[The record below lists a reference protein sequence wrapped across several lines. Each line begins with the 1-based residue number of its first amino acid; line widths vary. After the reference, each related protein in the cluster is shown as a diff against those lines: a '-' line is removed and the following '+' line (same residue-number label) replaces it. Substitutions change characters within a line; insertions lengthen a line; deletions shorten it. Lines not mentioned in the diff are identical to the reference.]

1 LRSSPAAACGIFKN
15 IHLPG
20 CGERAPHNIFHN
32 VVINQ
37 AQGPSM
43 RFRAFIA
50 FIVFIFIGSLYA
62 QDQPAPVALPVPDIE
77 VVNQN
82 GRHVRFN
89 SQVVEGRIAIVTGF
103 FTSCSSM
110 CPITQEKLS
119 QVARLLGPRLGK
131 DVVIVSVSVDAEND
145 TPARMKDWAE
155 KFHTGPGWTLL
166 SGNRAEVDTLLKSLG
181 LFVEL
186 RQRHQSA
193 LMIGSAATGWVRIS
207 SWTPPEKLARLAES
221 MSSAKPVASASIH
234 RQ

>member
-1 LRSSPAAACGIFKN
+1 MNL
-15 IHLPG
+15 
-20 CGERAPHNIFHN
+20 
-32 VVINQ
+32 
-37 AQGPSM
+37 
-43 RFRAFIA
+43 RAFIA
-50 FIVFIFIGSLYA
+50 LIIFIFAGSLYA

-89 SQVVEGRIAIVTGF
+89 SQVVNGRIAIVTGL

-119 QVARLLGPRLGK
+119 QVAKLLGPRLGK

-145 TPARMKDWAE
+145 TPARMKDWGG
-155 KFHTGPGWTLL
+155 KFHIGPGWTLL
-166 SGNRAEVDTLLKSLG
+166 SGKRAEVDMLLKSLG

-193 LMIGSAATGWVRIS
+193 LMVGSAASGWVRIS
-207 SWTPPEKLARLAES
+207 SWTPAEKLVKLVES
-221 MSSAKPVASASIH
+221 MSSAKFVASAQYSSPV
-234 RQ
+234 R

>member
-1 LRSSPAAACGIFKN
+1 MK
-15 IHLPG
+15 
-20 CGERAPHNIFHN
+20 
-32 VVINQ
+32 
-37 AQGPSM
+37 
-43 RFRAFIA
+43 FRAFVA
-50 FIVFIFIGSLYA
+50 LIVFIFAGSFYA

-77 VVNQN
+77 VVNQD

-103 FTSCSSM
+103 FTTCSAM

-119 QVARLLGPRLGK
+119 QVAKLLGPRMGK

-166 SGNRAEVDTLLKSLG
+166 SGNRAEVDMLLKSLG

-193 LMIGSAATGWVRIS
+193 LMVGNSATGWVRIS
-207 SWTPPEKLARLAES
+207 SWTPSEKLAKLAEM
-221 MSSAKPVASASIH
+221 MSSAKPVANAKYSSPV
-234 RQ
+234 R

>member
-1 LRSSPAAACGIFKN
+1 MK
-15 IHLPG
+15 
-20 CGERAPHNIFHN
+20 
-32 VVINQ
+32 
-37 AQGPSM
+37 
-43 RFRAFIA
+43 FRALI
-50 FIVFIFIGSLYA
+50 ILIIFILSCLLQG
-62 QDQPAPVALPVPDIE
+62 QDQLAPVSLSVPDIE
-77 VVNQN
+77 VVNQD

-103 FTSCSSM
+103 FTTCSSM

-119 QVARLLGPRLGK
+119 QVAKLLGPRLGK

-166 SGNRAEVDTLLKSLG
+166 SGNRTEVDTLLKSLG

-193 LMIGSAATGWVRIS
+193 LMIGSAATGWIRVS
-207 SWTPPEKLARLAES
+207 SWTSSEKLAKLAETL
-221 MSSAKPVASASIH
+221 SSARPSASAGRSSAV
-234 RQ
+234 R

>member
-1 LRSSPAAACGIFKN
+1 MK
-15 IHLPG
+15 
-20 CGERAPHNIFHN
+20 
-32 VVINQ
+32 
-37 AQGPSM
+37 
-43 RFRAFIA
+43 FRAFITL
-50 FIVFIFIGSLYA
+50 IGFIFAGSLYA
-62 QDQPAPVALPVPDIE
+62 QDQPAPVALPVPDIK
-77 VVNQN
+77 VINQD

-89 SQVVEGRIAIVTGF
+89 SQVVDGRIAIVTGF
-103 FTSCSSM
+103 FTNCSSM
-110 CPITQEKLS
+110 CPFTQEKLA
-119 QVARLLGPRLGK
+119 QVAKLLGPRMGK

-155 KFHTGPGWTLL
+155 KFHIGRGWTLL

-207 SWTPPEKLARLAES
+207 SWTPSEKLAKLAET
-221 MSSAKPVASASIH
+221 MSAAKPVANAGLH